1 MAEEEQT
8 DQFRVERRDE
18 GRQDRPV
25 REGGEF
31 EKSQPVPEGPAR
43 DR

>member
-8 DQFRVERRDE
+8 DQFRVERWNE
-18 GRQDRPV
+18 GRQDRSV
-25 REGGEF
+25 REGSES
-31 EKSQPVPEGPAR
+31 EKSQPVPEGFAR